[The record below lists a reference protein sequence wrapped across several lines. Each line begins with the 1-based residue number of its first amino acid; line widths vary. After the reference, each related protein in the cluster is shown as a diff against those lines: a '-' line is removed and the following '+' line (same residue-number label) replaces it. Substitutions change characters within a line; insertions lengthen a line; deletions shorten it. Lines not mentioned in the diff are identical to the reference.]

1 VIHAIHTQERR
12 RIVHGIATSSKHQ
25 EDMIMKRPVILGTL
39 IVLGLFATRADGT
52 PITYSAFLSGPAEA
66 PPNTSPGTGS
76 ALVIIDT
83 AAHTLE
89 VSASFAD
96 LLSTTTAAHIH
107 APTTTPFSGTA
118 GVATQVPS
126 FLNFPLGV
134 TSGTMPNTIFDLT
147 LAASFNPAF
156 ITAQGGT
163 PATAEAALASAL
175 TGGQAYFNVHTA
187 APLGFPAGEIRGFL
201 TPAQVPEPA
210 TLSLLSMT
218 LGGLVLARR
227 RARRA

>member
-1 VIHAIHTQERR
+1 MR
-12 RIVHGIATSSKHQ
+12 
-25 EDMIMKRPVILGTL
+25 RPVILGTL
-39 IVLGLFATRADGT
+39 IVLGLFATRAEST
-52 PITYSAFLSGPAEA
+52 PITYSAFLSGPAEE
-66 PPNTSPGTGS
+66 PPNASPGTGS

-89 VSASFAD
+89 VSATFAD

-107 APTTTPFSGTA
+107 APTPTPFSGAA

-147 LAASFNPAF
+147 QAASFNPAYV
-156 ITAQGGT
+156 TAQGGT
-163 PATAEAALASAL
+163 PAAAEAALASSL
-175 TGGQAYFNVHTA
+175 TSGQAYFNIHTA

-201 TPAQVPEPA
+201 TPAQAQVPEPV